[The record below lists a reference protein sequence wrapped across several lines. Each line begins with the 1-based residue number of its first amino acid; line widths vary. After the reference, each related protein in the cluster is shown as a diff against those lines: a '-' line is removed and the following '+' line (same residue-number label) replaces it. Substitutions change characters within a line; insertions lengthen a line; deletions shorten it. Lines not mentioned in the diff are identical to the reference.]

1 MKPFLVKQNLN
12 VLAEIAVNAAE
23 AEWRRSNGEKKLQAA
38 LDRMKDNGYDVNSQT
53 VIDAI
58 KAAWYKLNLEM
69 IGSGEK
75 KPDTE

>member
-1 MKPFLVKQNLN
+1 MKSFLVKQNLN
-12 VLAEIAVNAAE
+12 VLAEITIYVVE

-38 LDRMKDNGYDVNSQT
+38 LDRMKDNGYDVNSQA

-69 IGSGEK
+69 IDSGEK

>member
-12 VLAEIAVNAAE
+12 VLAEIAVYAVE
-23 AEWRRSNGEKKLQAA
+23 AEWSRGNGEKKLQAT
-38 LDRMKDNGYDVNSQT
+38 LDRMKDSGYDVNSQA

-69 IGSGEK
+69 IDSGEK